1 MLLLPSFPVPQF
13 HEWWNGVFL
22 RRLPPPIGSPFFPPN
37 FKENAQKKLS
47 YRLEEQAENLPN
59 EDACKSKTEF
69 TSEADGEAGIGEDGI
84 QTFGEEENV
93 EKILSYQPKE
103 QVCLLNEKR
112 GQIDHQQTKY

>member
-1 MLLLPSFPVPQF
+1 
-13 HEWWNGVFL
+13 
-22 RRLPPPIGSPFFPPN
+22 N

-47 YRLEEQAENLPN
+47 YRLEKQAENLPN
-59 EDACKSKTEF
+59 EDACKSKTDF
-69 TSEADGEAGIGEDGI
+69 TSEAGIGEDEI